1 MLSKSMNDKM
11 TNKPWFKKPPSI
23 NKESRI
29 AIIGAGI
36 AGICSY
42 IHLTKADF
50 KVTLIDK
57 NDFPLSQASGNPAAI
72 LDPFLSAGESIQG
85 SYYLE
90 AYQYALRFYTSLR
103 EGIFNPSILVKKAK
117 NNKELDRFSKIA
129 HHYPEKLL
137 HLQDDQLIFPSGGF
151 VVPSALRKFI
161 DSDFVGGQTVT
172 KIIQNPDKSWMLLG
186 HDGNKILEADVVMF
200 TNAADITNF
209 EQTQNLALRQLVG
222 QVTYV
227 APDFTENHIL
237 VSDGYV
243 SPIVNTEFGRA
254 HICGATFEKH
264 INPTITAKAHA
275 ENISNS
281 PYKFA
286 DPRIIGGRKAVRAM
300 SPDHLPLC
308 GPVPDY
314 DRYICEYE
322 GIHHG
327 PRHKKYNDAPYH
339 NNLFVNVGYGSRG
352 FIHAPILGK
361 YLTNMLIGDVPFFS
375 SAICN
380 ALHPARFII
389 RRLSKK

>member
-1 MLSKSMNDKM
+1 MNDKM
-11 TNKPWFKKPPSI
+11 TNKPWFKKPPAI

-42 IHLTKADF
+42 IHLTKAGF
-50 KVTLIDK
+50 KVALIDR

-72 LDPFLSAGESIQG
+72 LDPFLSASKSIQG

-90 AYQYALRFYTSLR
+90 AYQYALRFYASLG
-103 EGIFNPSILVKKAK
+103 EDVFKPSILIKTAR
-117 NNKELDRFSKIA
+117 NNAELDRFSKISRYY
-129 HHYPEKLL
+129 HEKLL
-137 HLQDDQLIFPSGGF
+137 SFRDDQLIFPSGGY
-151 VVPSALRKFI
+151 VVPSALRKYVDSNFI
-161 DSDFVGGQTVT
+161 GGQSIT
-172 KIIQNPDKSWMLLG
+172 KIIQNADKSWMLLD
-186 HDGNKILEADVVMF
+186 HAGNKFLEADIVIF

-209 EQTQNLALRQLVG
+209 SQTQNLALKQLEG
-222 QVTYV
+222 QITYV
-227 APDFTENHIL
+227 APEFAENHIL

-243 SPIVNTEFGRA
+243 SPVVDTEFGRA
-254 HICGATFEKH
+254 HICGATFERR

-275 ENISNS
+275 ENINNS
-281 PYKFA
+281 PHDFITPK
-286 DPRIIGGRKAVRAM
+286 IIGGRKAVRAM

-308 GPVPDY
+308 GPAPDY

-322 GIHHG
+322 GLHHG
-327 PRHKKYNDAPYH
+327 PRHKKYNAAPYH

-352 FIHAPILGK
+352 FIHGPILGK
-361 YLTNMLIGDVPFFS
+361 YLTNMLNGDAPLFS
-375 SAICN
+375 PRISN